1 MPGMHNEGSVIGHR
15 ERPAYQAFGPSI
27 DALLRR
33 QCSIGMRICMPF
45 RDMVITFF
53 PIHGT
58 ALMVAVSREQ

>member
-1 MPGMHNEGSVIGHR
+1 MPGMHNGDSVIGHR

-33 QCSIGMRICMPF
+33 QCIRMRICMPF

-53 PIHGT
+53 PIHGKS
-58 ALMVAVSREQ
+58 LVVAASREE